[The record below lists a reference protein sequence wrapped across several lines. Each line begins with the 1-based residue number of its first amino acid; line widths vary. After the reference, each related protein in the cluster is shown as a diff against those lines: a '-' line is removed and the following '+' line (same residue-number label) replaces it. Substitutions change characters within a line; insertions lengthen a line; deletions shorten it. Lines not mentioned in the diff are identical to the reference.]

1 MARFMNYV
9 NGNIAT
15 EAYHGFVAAYREVAE
30 KLRLGDR
37 SAAFPPGSFIPS
49 LAMID

>member
-30 KLRLGDR
+30 KLRLGVID
-37 SAAFPPGSFIPS
+37 PPPFRRVASS
-49 LAMID
+49 LHWL